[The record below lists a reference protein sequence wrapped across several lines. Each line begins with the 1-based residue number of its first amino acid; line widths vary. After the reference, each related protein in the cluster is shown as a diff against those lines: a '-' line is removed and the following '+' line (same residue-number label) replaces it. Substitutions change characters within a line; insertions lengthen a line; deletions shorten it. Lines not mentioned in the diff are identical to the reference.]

1 MLLYLKQNNKTFIFI
16 CIKKL
21 EKFILKWGDNKMSYE
36 NEMLY
41 QKEDKLTYIIKF
53 LNLKSKEVAKKL
65 EISPA
70 MMAKLMNPT
79 YGVLKMLHVY
89 AFCKAYNV
97 PLVIFEDKHINT
109 TDRVENILTQEQ
121 EVSSIFYPNNE
132 ILDEIV
138 GDWYMYSYPS
148 TLWSAEV
155 WETKTTVFEDGMVVD
170 QHNNNGKLYI
180 GKNQSIILKESRNSK
195 NITSIT
201 FDNNQITYK
210 VFPFSRVSKS
220 NSLNQPLFNFGFF
233 SKEKVLIEDAK
244 GILGDLNEV
253 QLEMNFNLMKRVHGY
268 IQVGK

>member
-1 MLLYLKQNNKTFIFI
+1 
-16 CIKKL
+16 
-21 EKFILKWGDNKMSYE
+21 MSYD
-36 NEMLY
+36 NEKLY
-41 QKEDKLTYIIKF
+41 RKEDKLAYLMKF
-53 LNLKSKEVAKKL
+53 LNLQSKEVAKKL

-70 MMAKLMNPT
+70 TMAKLMNHT

-89 AFCKAYNV
+89 AFCKAYNI
-97 PLVIFEDKHINT
+97 PLVIFED
-109 TDRVENILTQEQ
+109 ENIDSTDKVKNILMQEQ
-121 EVSSIFYPNNE
+121 DVSSIFHANNE

-155 WETKTTVFEDGMVVD
+155 WETHTTVFEDGMVVD
-170 QHNNNGKLYI
+170 QHDNKGKLYI
-180 GKNQSIILKESRNSK
+180 GKNQSIILKESSNSK

-233 SKEKVLIEDAK
+233 SKEKVSIEDAK

-253 QLEMNFNLMKRVHGY
+253 QLEMNFDLMKRVHAY